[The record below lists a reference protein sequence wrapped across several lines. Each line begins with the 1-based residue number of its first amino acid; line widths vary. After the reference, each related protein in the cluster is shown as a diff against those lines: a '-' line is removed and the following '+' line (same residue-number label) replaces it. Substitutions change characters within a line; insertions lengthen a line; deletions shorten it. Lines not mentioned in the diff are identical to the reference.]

1 MNTNTFN
8 FRKSLGLVTSLL
20 AAMALA
26 QTASAEATRIHRT
39 ITDVPI
45 FVECLNDTIILDY
58 EADIVISEVATYDQT
73 GAEKTWKFTRSVRQY
88 GEAADTYGNAW
99 KFRGHFTTVE
109 QVRDGDWWDNDN
121 FHLLSR
127 DIFVAQRGGLG
138 INLSFVT
145 QWHIRKVDGVFEI
158 DIRESSASCMP

>member
-1 MNTNTFN
+1 MKT
-8 FRKSLGLVTSLL
+8 KSLLVLGL
-20 AAMALA
+20 AALAFA
-26 QTASAEATRIHRT
+26 QTASAEATRLHRN

-58 EADIVISEVATYDQT
+58 EADVVISEVATYDQT
-73 GAEKTWKFTRSVRQY
+73 GLEKTWKFTRSVRQY
-88 GEAADTYGNAW
+88 GEAADSAGNMW

-109 QVRDGDWWDNDN
+109 HVLDGDWSDNDN

-127 DIFVAQRGGLG
+127 DIFVAERGGLDV
-138 INLSFVT
+138 NLSFVT
-145 QWHIRKVDGVFEI
+145 QWHIRKVDGIYQI